1 MTAAAAGR
9 RRARAWLAALLSLSI
24 AIALMAAGTARAQVD
39 NLPDMGS
46 PADGLLSI
54 GIEAQ
59 IGRQVYNDLVRSGSV
74 VTDPEM
80 QEYIQGVGMRLVA
93 NANIKAGQQFYFF
106 FVDNPII
113 NAFALP
119 GGYIG
124 VHTGLL
130 LATKNESELAG
141 VLAHEISHVTQRH
154 ISRAVFA
161 NQRAST
167 VNLAAMLGAIL
178 VGVAAGADPGMIQGA
193 VGITQGL
200 AMEQQISFTRS
211 NEAEADRVAMDVL
224 ANSGFNT
231 LAMPAF
237 FETMSRRTGSGI
249 NRAPEFLL
257 THPVTTDRMAETR
270 ERARNYPVVEVAD
283 TNEYKLARARAR
295 LKTST
300 RPELALDYF
309 TTVAEQPGNRD
320 SLELRYGQAIAMM
333 QLNQYQRASR
343 ILRDLLNE
351 HEEVIP
357 LHSAYADAQI
367 MLNNP
372 DEALEVYQTAMELFP
387 RNVPL
392 TVRFAEALLRYGDAQ
407 QAHDILLDLLN
418 QVPPTL
424 EQVRLIAVA
433 ADAAG
438 DTANTHYYMAEYQA
452 MSGNLKLAIE
462 QLVLALDTSNL
473 DSVQRARLEAR
484 LTQFQGYLPRASET
498 DPR

>member
-1 MTAAAAGR
+1 MIAAGYSR
-9 RRARAWLAALLSLSI
+9 GRILGAVLAALILAVGIGAPSRT
-24 AIALMAAGTARAQVD
+24 GAQID
-39 NLPDMGS
+39 DLPDMGS

-59 IGRQVYNDLVRSGSV
+59 LGRQVYMDLVRSGTVIS
-74 VTDPEM
+74 DPEM

-93 NANIKAGQQFYFF
+93 NAKIKEGQTFHFF
-106 FVDNPII
+106 FVDNPVI

-211 NEAEADRVAMDVL
+211 NEAEADRVAMEVL

-237 FETMSRRTGSGI
+237 FETMSRRTGSSL

-270 ERARNYPVVEVAD
+270 ERARNYPVVEVND
-283 TNEYKLARARAR
+283 TSEYKVARARAR
-295 LKTST
+295 LVTSR
-300 RPELALDYF
+300 RPEQALEYF
-309 TTVAEQPGNRD
+309 AKQEQQPGARGD
-320 SLELRYGQAIAMM
+320 FELRYGAALAMLD
-333 QLNQYQRASR
+333 LNQYRSAAA
-343 ILRDLLNE
+343 ILGELLDDY
-351 HEEVIP
+351 EEIIP
-357 LHSAYADAQI
+357 LHSAYADAQL
-367 MLNNP
+367 MLGNRAAAM
-372 DEALEVYQTAMELFP
+372 DVYENAMRLFP

-392 TVRFAEALLRYGDAQ
+392 TVRYAESLLRVGEAQ
-407 QAHDILLDLLN
+407 RAHDTLLDLLN

-424 EQVRLIAVA
+424 EQIRLIAVA
-433 ADAAG
+433 ADKAG
-438 DTANTHYYMAEYQA
+438 DAGNTHYYMAEYQA

-462 QLVLALDTSNL
+462 QLVLALGTGNL
-473 DSVQRARLEAR
+473 DSVERARLEAR
-484 LTQFQGYLPRASET
+484 LAQFQSYLPRTSQN
-498 DPR
+498 DNQ